1 MLQSVA
7 IFSIIVLASCSSL
20 PDKEDSLYSA
30 LGSEAGVKRL
40 AIKAVELTHNDE
52 RIAFL
57 FEESDM
63 VGLLHHLE
71 DQLCFLSGGPCE
83 YKGREMIETH
93 SGLDISEA
101 EFDIFVELFI
111 DVMEQV
117 GISHS
122 ARNRL
127 LAILAP
133 MRQDIIHQ

>member
-1 MLQSVA
+1 
-7 IFSIIVLASCSSL
+7 
-20 PDKEDSLYSA
+20 
-30 LGSEAGVKRL
+30 
-40 AIKAVELTHNDE
+40 
-52 RIAFL
+52 
-57 FEESDM
+57 
-63 VGLLHHLE
+63 
-71 DQLCFLSGGPCE
+71 
-83 YKGREMIETH
+83 MIETH